1 MTDLVDSFS
10 RRINYMRI
18 SVTDRC
24 DLRCIY
30 CTDRFDPNL
39 DHADILRYEEIHRIV
54 QAAAGLGVKKL
65 RLTGGEA
72 LARLH
77 LCRLVEML
85 VNTEGIDEVSLTTNG
100 TQLAR
105 HVDELKAAGLSRV
118 NVSLDSLKRDRFEQI
133 TGSDRLN
140 DVLAGIEAAR
150 EAGLNPVK
158 INMVVLRNVND
169 DEVLDFARKTLS
181 DGWHVRFI
189 EHMPFVNGNGA
200 EGVVSIHD
208 IMSSIEQSLGELS
221 PHLPTSGNGPA
232 RYFRLPDASGTLGF
246 IGAVTECFCSEC
258 NRFRLTADGHLRPCL
273 LDDDEVDLQGPLRR
287 GADIEELKHLILE
300 AATRKQQQH
309 HLGENGAPEKRQMW
323 QIGG

>member
-1 MTDLVDSFS
+1 MTELFDSFS

-39 DHADILRYEEIHRIV
+39 GHDDILRYEEIHRIV

-65 RLTGGEA
+65 RLTGGEP
-72 LARLH
+72 LMRLH
-77 LCRLVEML
+77 LSRLVELL
-85 VNTEGIDEVSLTTNG
+85 VHTEGIDEVSLTTNG

-105 HVDELKAAGLSRV
+105 YAGELKAAGLRRV
-118 NVSLDSLKRDRFEQI
+118 NVSLDTLKPDRFERI
-133 TGSDRLN
+133 TGSNRLK

-158 INMVVLRNVND
+158 INMVVLRDVND
-169 DEVLDFARKTLS
+169 DEVLDLARKTLTG
-181 DGWHVRFI
+181 GWHVRFI
-189 EHMPFVNGNGA
+189 EYMPFANGNGGNNMVA
-200 EGVVSIHD
+200 IRD
-208 IMSSIEQSLGELS
+208 IMSSIEHSLGRLE
-221 PHLPTSGNGPA
+221 PYLPTSGNGPA
-232 RYFRLPDASGTLGF
+232 RYYKLPDSPGTLGF
-246 IGAVTECFCSEC
+246 IGAVTECFCAEC

-273 LDDDEVDLQGPLRR
+273 LDDDEIDLKGPLRS
-287 GADIEELKHLILE
+287 GADIAELERLILQ

-309 HLGENGAPEKRQMW
+309 RLGESGAPEKRQMR

>member
-1 MTDLVDSFS
+1 MTDLIDSFS

-30 CTDRFDPNL
+30 CTDRFIPSL
-39 DHADILRYEEIHRIV
+39 SHADILRYEEIHRIV

-72 LARLH
+72 LMRLD
-77 LCRLVEML
+77 LYRLVGML
-85 VNTEGIDEVSLTTNG
+85 VGTEGIDEVSLTTNG

-105 HVDELKAAGLSRV
+105 YAEELKAAGLKRV
-118 NVSLDSLKRDRFEQI
+118 NVSLDSLKPDRFEQI
-133 TGSDRLN
+133 TGGDRLK
-140 DVLAGIEAAR
+140 DVLEGIEAAK

-158 INMVVLRNVND
+158 INMVVLKDIND
-169 DEVLDFARKTLS
+169 DEVLDFARKTLG

-189 EHMPFVNGNGA
+189 EHMPFVNSNGGNGTVA
-200 EGVVSIHD
+200 VKD
-208 IMSSIEQSLGELS
+208 IMSSIEQSLGKLS

-232 RYFRLPDASGTLGF
+232 RYYKLPDAEGTLGY
-246 IGAVTECFCSEC
+246 IGAMTECFCAEC

-273 LDDDEVDLQGPLRR
+273 LDDDEIDLKGPLRQ
-287 GADIEELKHLILE
+287 GADIKELERLILE

-309 HLGENGAPEKRQMW
+309 HLGENGAPEKRQMR